1 MRRLYIILFNLMLL
15 LMGMTAIQSCQN
27 ELDVVE
33 PKGGLHITLDNVSS
47 STNTRSTPSEIG
59 VPTADKFHL
68 SVVDTKGMFKYDG
81 PVVDDTITLAAG
93 TYSLTADY
101 GENPVLAL
109 EKPYYVGTTQV
120 TVVSEKVADAN
131 INCRVGNAL
140 ISAVFGLNEAERV
153 RFNKFYKEYGL
164 DIKVENYSV
173 TIPSTNSNLS
183 AYFRAG
189 SEITLEFSGVLR
201 ESDRSVSCTLNAS
214 DVPNFPQ
221 TFEAADHA
229 IITLT
234 LPDPENV
241 AVVNIGKV
249 EMQEATM
256 EETIPLSWL
265 PVPKVT
271 ASHQYDGTGALVGT
285 NLSFQDCYFGMTWK
299 AVVTNSNLDEVR
311 TVQGTNALSSVYS
324 SSPNWPYLPKGN
336 YTATYFLVKEGEEP
350 SRLGSRTFTIG
361 SPDKLKVNI
370 TGGYTSYTKYLAGD
384 IDGANAC
391 DAFTI
396 YQPTASFAL
405 SSAIANGTNYKN
417 LSYEFS
423 STIDGTAYG
432 STKTGTKN
440 SGVLDNATGLTPSLS
455 AHTIG
460 VNAKF
465 DGGSASASGQYFI
478 TGLPVEFT
486 PPSEG
491 AGWSKSGNVD
501 WNQTDNG
508 SKAVRLGYMALSQP
522 HYIEYKRV
530 AVPKGTI
537 MQCPYKVRINNG
549 AVSTTLTLSAGSKD
563 YFSSKKEDTYESSA
577 TFAAP
582 DDITF
587 FKANS
592 SWGSGAVTHSFIYYL
607 KYKYGK
613 Q

>member
-1 MRRLYIILFNLMLL
+1 MLL

-68 SVVDTKGMFKYDG
+68 SVVDTKGMSKYDG

-164 DIKVENYSV
+164 DIKVENYLV

-189 SEITLEFSGVLR
+189 SEITLKFSGVLR

-265 PVPKVT
+265 PVPKVP
-271 ASHQYDGTGALVGT
+271 AAHQYDGTGALVGT

-324 SSPNWPYLPKGN
+324 SSQNWPYLPKGN

-405 SSAIANGTNYKN
+405 SSAITNGANYKN

-423 STIDGTAYG
+423 STIDGTSYG

-522 HYIEYKRV
+522 HYIEYHRV

-549 AVSTTLTLSAGSKD
+549 WVSTTMTLSAGSKD
-563 YFSSKKEDTYESSA
+563 YFSSNKEDTYESSA

>member
-1 MRRLYIILFNLMLL
+1 M
-15 LMGMTAIQSCQN
+15 S
-27 ELDVVE
+27 D
-33 PKGGLHITLDNVSS
+33 KITEASIDC
-47 STNTRSTPSEIG
+47 
-59 VPTADKFHL
+59 K
-68 SVVDTKGMFKYDG
+68 
-81 PVVDDTITLAAG
+81 
-93 TYSLTADY
+93 
-101 GENPVLAL
+101 
-109 EKPYYVGTTQV
+109 
-120 TVVSEKVADAN
+120 
-131 INCRVGNAL
+131 VGNAL
-140 ISAVFGLNEAERV
+140 ISVVFGQNEEERI
-153 RFNKFYKEYGL
+153 RFSKFYKQYGL
-164 DIKVENYSV
+164 NVKVGDYVV
-173 TIPSTNSNLS
+173 TIPGTIPELS

-189 SEITLEFSGVLR
+189 TAVGLEFAGVLQDT
-201 ESDRSVSCTLNAS
+201 EKAVSCNL
-214 DVPNFPQ
+214 DVSAIPNFPKPFQ
-221 TFEAADHA
+221 AADHV

-234 LPDPENV
+234 LPDPESV
-241 AVVNIGKV
+241 AVVDIAKV
-249 EMQEATM
+249 ELQEATM

-271 ASHQYDGTGALVGT
+271 ATHQYDGSGTLVGT
-285 NLSFQDCYFGMTWK
+285 NLAFQDSYFGMKWR
-299 AVVTNSNLDEVR
+299 AVVTNSASTEVR
-311 TVQGTNALSSVYS
+311 TVEGTNALSSVYS
-324 SSPNWPYLPKGN
+324 TSQDWPYLPKGN
-336 YTATYFLVKEGEEP
+336 YTATYYLVKEGDKL

-361 SPDKLKVNI
+361 SPDRLKLNVV
-370 TGGYTSYTKYLAGD
+370 GGYTSYTKYLAGD
-384 IDGANAC
+384 VDGANAC

-405 SSAIANGTNYKN
+405 SSAISGGNNYKN
-417 LSYEFS
+417 LQYEFS
-423 STIDGTAYG
+423 GTIDGTAYG

-440 SGVLDNATGLTPSLS
+440 SGVLDNATGLTPSLF

-508 SKAVRLGYMALSQP
+508 SKVVRLGYMALSQP

-592 SWGSGAVTHSFIYYL
+592 SYGSGAVTHSFVYYL
-607 KYKYGK
+607 KYKYSK